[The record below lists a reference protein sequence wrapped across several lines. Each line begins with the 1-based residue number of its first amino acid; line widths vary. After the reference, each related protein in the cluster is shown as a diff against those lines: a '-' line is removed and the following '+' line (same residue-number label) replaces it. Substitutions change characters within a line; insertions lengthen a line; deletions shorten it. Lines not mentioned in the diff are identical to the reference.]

1 MENENMDQIQSQFG
15 QVRIANEV
23 VAIIVGLAL
32 NDIKG
37 IYAADRRKAKKNL
50 SKGIEIQVVDNEVIC
65 DIELA
70 VLYGV
75 KIPVL
80 AEEIQTKVKNTVE
93 NMTGLAV
100 QSVNLHILAVR
111 NEKQEEEKDSEI

>member
-1 MENENMDQIQSQFG
+1 MENENMDEIRTQFG

-37 IYAADRRKAKKNL
+37 IYSADRRKAKKNL
-50 SKGIEIQVVDNEVIC
+50 SKGIQIQVVENEVIC
-65 DIELA
+65 DIDLA
-70 VLYGV
+70 ILYGYKV
-75 KIPVL
+75 PAL
-80 AEEIQTKVKNTVE
+80 AEEIQTKVKSTVE

-100 QSVNLHILAVR
+100 QSVNLHIIAVR
-111 NEKQEEEKDSEI
+111 NEKVEDEKETEY